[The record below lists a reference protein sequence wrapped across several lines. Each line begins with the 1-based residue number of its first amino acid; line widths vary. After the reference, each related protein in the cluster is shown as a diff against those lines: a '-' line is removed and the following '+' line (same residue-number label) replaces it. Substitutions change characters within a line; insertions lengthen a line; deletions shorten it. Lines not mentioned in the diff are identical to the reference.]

1 MYSDVHCHLSFPEF
15 DADRDEVIARLKE
28 AGVGIVIDP
37 GTDTASSR
45 RSIEL
50 AAKHDFIYSNVGLH
64 PGGVKM
70 PLDAALFDELSM
82 LARADKVVAVG
93 EIGLDYHWAG
103 YDRELQIDAF
113 RQMLRMSID
122 LDLPV
127 VIHCRDAWS
136 DMLRVLSEERS
147 SSLRGAMHC
156 FSGDLDI
163 ARQCIGHGLKIS
175 IPGTITYKKSPL
187 PEITAALPLSEL
199 LSETDAPYLSPV
211 PMRGKRNEPA
221 FVVRTVEAIAAAR
234 EEPVETIAA
243 AIGDNARALFGIQ

>member
-1 MYSDVHCHLSFPEF
+1 MYFDIHCHLSFPQF
-15 DADRDEVIARLKE
+15 DADRDEVIVRLKE
-28 AGVGIVIDP
+28 AGVDMVIDP

-45 RSIEL
+45 RSVEL
-50 AAKHDFIYSNVGLH
+50 AAKHEFIYSNVGLH
-64 PGGVKM
+64 PGEVKTA
-70 PLDAALFDELSM
+70 LDAALFDELSM
-82 LARADKVVAVG
+82 LARADKVVGIG

-103 YDRELQIDAF
+103 YDRELQTDAF
-113 RQMLRMSID
+113 REMLRMSID

-127 VIHCRDAWS
+127 VIHCRDAWP
-136 DMLRVLSEERS
+136 DMLRILSEERS

-187 PEITAALPLSEL
+187 PEIVADLALGNL
-199 LSETDAPYLSPV
+199 LSETDAPYLAPV

-221 FVVRTVEAIAAAR
+221 FIVRTVAAIAAAR
-234 EEPVETIAA
+234 QESVEKVAEA
-243 AIGDNARALFGIQ
+243 LGDNARDLFRIP